1 MGADIYVSGLDRQT
15 GRLAGDGAFGQTR
28 CLFLH
33 LQALCEEQ
41 GGSIERIVWARVYCA
56 GVDAVRG
63 MNEAWGRFAMRS
75 SRPQERGEVPCAGC
89 CGGN

>member
-1 MGADIYVSGLDRQT
+1 MGTDIYVSGLDRQT
-15 GRLAGDGAFGQTR
+15 GMLAGDGEQTR

-63 MNEAWGRFAMRS
+63 MNEAWGAFCDEIEPPARTW
-75 SRPQERGEVPCAGC
+75 
-89 CGGN
+89 